1 MFFIKSEQKWH
12 VVLVVCEVHSTV
24 TSLAS
29 FWKQLLLDYYFVFIY
44 LATILSFSALKD
56 KLKMKILP
64 LSPPPMPIYNC
75 LKFHTLQN
83 IFWASQLNSEAAF
96 FWTKQQIQ
104 KTTWKKKTEN
114 VSIKFIKF

>member
-1 MFFIKSEQKWH
+1 MFFIKNEQKWH
-12 VVLVVCEVHSTV
+12 VVLVVCEVHWTV
-24 TSLAS
+24 TGLAS

-64 LSPPPMPIYNC
+64 LSPPPMPIYSC